1 MTPTDDGGTPAS
13 ASSATRRFTAVASA
27 ALDALRELSYA
38 SLPLQ
43 QGGRQ
48 QTCRG
53 FCCEAAVDI
62 QPAGL
67 RRCECRLDGCSST
80 QLQSL
85 FEIM

>member
-1 MTPTDDGGTPAS
+1 MRKMIALRPKVYSTWARKKQMTPTDDGGTPAS

-48 QTCRG
+48 HTCRG
-53 FCCEAAVDI
+53 FCCEAAGVS
-62 QPAGL
+62 PV
-67 RRCECRLDGCSST
+67 
-80 QLQSL
+80 
-85 FEIM
+85 